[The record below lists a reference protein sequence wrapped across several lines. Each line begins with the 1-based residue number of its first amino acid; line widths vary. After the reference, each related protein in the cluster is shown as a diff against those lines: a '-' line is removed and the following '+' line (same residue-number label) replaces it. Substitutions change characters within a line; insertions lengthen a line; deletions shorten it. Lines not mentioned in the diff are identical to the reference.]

1 MAHTSSRTTAK
12 GPTCSMASMVGS
24 RELEIEF
31 KIEPNK
37 SRALKDFS
45 AESCSLT
52 TFTAYTPGTFT
63 VNSTLPSS
71 SVSAS
76 SFSPSVSSGH
86 SQLPDSSEQRAPR
99 SQLLINPSQSP
110 HTQDSSR
117 PHTPSASQEA
127 GWPQSMLGLQ
137 LPSVHRL
144 VPAGQAATGEHLP
157 RASSTVPFGQ
167 AQALNRTLQATVE
180 AQMPCLPSQSRHE
193 QSSLASHTRSLSHS
207 RGEGGSLTA
216 RSKMNSP
223 KPCSPSKNTTFN
235 PLGRRSMPAA
245 RLLPNAS
252 LNSNLMRSATLS
264 RPRENESLLGEG
276 SR

>member
-52 TFTAYTPGTFT
+52 TFTAYTPGTST
-63 VNSTLPSS
+63 VNSPLPSS

-76 SFSPSVSSGH
+76 SFSPSGASAMTVAARMVLPNWFLTSTTCRSPMVNDCFKAIRSSSGSEQSEALSRQVPSAHWTVSSGH

-157 RASSTVPFGQ
+157 RASSTVSFGQ
-167 AQALNRTLQATVE
+167 AQALN
-180 AQMPCLPSQSRHE
+180 
-193 QSSLASHTRSLSHS
+193 
-207 RGEGGSLTA
+207 
-216 RSKMNSP
+216 
-223 KPCSPSKNTTFN
+223 
-235 PLGRRSMPAA
+235 
-245 RLLPNAS
+245 
-252 LNSNLMRSATLS
+252 
-264 RPRENESLLGEG
+264 
-276 SR
+276 